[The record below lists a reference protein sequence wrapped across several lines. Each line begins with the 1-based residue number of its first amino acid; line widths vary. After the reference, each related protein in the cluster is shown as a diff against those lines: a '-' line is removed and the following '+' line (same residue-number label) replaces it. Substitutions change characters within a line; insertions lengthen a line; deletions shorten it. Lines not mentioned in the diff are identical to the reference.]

1 MLKNLV
7 FFKVEDCGNLHKV
20 PLKGDCGNLQGGVEE
35 ECGALQGVVS

>member
-20 PLKGDCGNLQGGVEE
+20 PLKEDCGNLQREIVVISKGGVVE
-35 ECGALQGVVS
+35 